1 MSSAARPFWVGVHR
15 WAGLATALFLCVA
28 GLTGS
33 MLAFKEDLDA
43 WLNPQWFMAPA
54 QGRDML
60 DAFALRDAVARQLPW
75 AAVDQVP
82 LRREAGRAVIFRLAP
97 ARDAANGRPLP
108 LAATHAFADPY
119 SGKVLGWRDE
129 NALSLARGN
138 LLPFIY
144 RLHLDL
150 TLPGVW
156 GRLLYGVIALVW
168 TLDCFVGFYLTLPAR
183 GARRKGFWRAWRP
196 AWLIK
201 PGASAA
207 RCTLDLHRAFG
218 LWLWA
223 MLLVYAWSSVMFNL
237 RAQVYQ
243 PVMSVIMPFD
253 TSWRGAPVLPAPMS
267 TPALDGPAA
276 LQAARRAMDALARE
290 RGFTV
295 DGEEM
300 LMLDRRRGVYAY
312 LAHSDADLRR
322 HVGNTAILIDANT
335 GKRVGTYLPTRGAWG
350 DTFSNWLG
358 ALHMAHVFGL
368 PYRIFACLL
377 GLIVV
382 MLSVTGVLIW
392 RRKQR
397 GRSHAALRRPG

>member
-1 MSSAARPFWVGVHR
+1 MAIAARPFWVRVHR

-33 MLAFKEDLDA
+33 ILAFKEDLDA
-43 WLNPQWFMAPA
+43 WLNPQLFLAPA
-54 QGRDML
+54 EGRALL
-60 DAFALRDAVARQLPW
+60 DPFVLRDTVRAQLPW
-75 AAVDQVP
+75 AGIEQVP
-82 LRREAGRAVIFRLAP
+82 LRREADRAVVFRLTP
-97 ARDAANGRPLP
+97 RQDAATGRILPLP
-108 LAATHAFADPY
+108 ATHAFADPY
-119 SGKVLGWRDE
+119 SGKVLGWRNE
-129 NALSLARGN
+129 SAVSLAREN

-156 GRLLYGVIALVW
+156 GRLLYGVIALIW
-168 TLDCFVGFYLTLPAR
+168 TLDCFVGFYLTLPSK
-183 GARRKGFWRAWRP
+183 GAKRAGFWRAWRP
-196 AWLIK
+196 AWSIK
-201 PGASAA
+201 RGASGA
-207 RCTLDLHRAFG
+207 RVTLDLHRAFG

-223 MLLVYAWSSVMFNL
+223 LLLVYAWSSVMFNL

-253 TSWRGAPVLPAPMS
+253 TSWRGAPVLPQPLA

-276 LQAARRAMDALARE
+276 LVAARHAMDELAKE

-295 DGEEM
+295 DGEES

-335 GKRVGTYLPTRGAWG
+335 GERRGIYLPTRGAWG

>member
-1 MSSAARPFWVGVHR
+1 MAIAARPFWVRVHR

-33 MLAFKEDLDA
+33 ILAFKEDLDV
-43 WLNPQWFMAPA
+43 WLNPQLFLAPA
-54 QGRDML
+54 EGRALL
-60 DAFALRDAVARQLPW
+60 DPFVLRDTVRAQLPW
-75 AAVDQVP
+75 AGIEQVP
-82 LRREAGRAVIFRLAP
+82 LRREADRAVVFRLTP
-97 ARDAANGRPLP
+97 RQDAATGRMLPLP
-108 LAATHAFADPY
+108 ATHAFADPY
-119 SGKVLGWRDE
+119 SGKVLGWRNE
-129 NALSLARGN
+129 GAVSLAREN

-156 GRLLYGVIALVW
+156 GRLLYGMIALIW
-168 TLDCFVGFYLTLPAR
+168 TLDCFAGFYLTLPSK
-183 GARRKGFWRAWRP
+183 GAKRAGFWRGWRP
-196 AWLIK
+196 AWSVK
-201 PGASAA
+201 QGASAA
-207 RCTLDLHRAFG
+207 RVTLDLHRAFG

-223 MLLVYAWSSVMFNL
+223 LLLVYAWSSVMFNL

-253 TSWRGAPVLPAPMS
+253 TSWHGAPVLPQPLS
-267 TPALDGPAA
+267 TPALEGPAA
-276 LQAARRAMDALARE
+276 LAAARRAMGELAKE

-295 DGEEM
+295 DGEES

-335 GKRVGTYLPTRGAWG
+335 GERRGMYLPTRGAWG

-377 GLIVV
+377 GLFVV

-397 GRSHAALRRPG
+397 GRSHAAMRRPC

>member
-1 MSSAARPFWVGVHR
+1 MPNAARPFWVRVHR

-33 MLAFKEDLDA
+33 ILAFKEELDA
-43 WLNPQWFMAPA
+43 WLNPRLFLAPDA
-54 QGRDML
+54 GRAMMDP
-60 DAFALRDAVARQLPW
+60 FALRESVREQLPW
-75 AAVDQVP
+75 ASVDQVP
-82 LRREAGRAVIFRLAP
+82 LRREAGRAVVFRLAP
-97 ARDAANGRPLP
+97 RQDAATGRAQPLP
-108 LAATHAFADPY
+108 ATHAFADPY
-119 SGKVLGWRDE
+119 SGKVLGWRNE
-129 NALSLARGN
+129 GAVSLAREN

-156 GRLLYGVIALVW
+156 GRLLYGVVALVW
-168 TLDCFVGFYLTLPAR
+168 TLDCFVGFYLTLPAP

-201 PGASAA
+201 QGAAPP
-207 RCTLDLHRAFG
+207 RYTLDLHRAFS

-223 MLLVYAWSSVMFNL
+223 LLLVYAWSSVMFNL
-237 RAQVYQ
+237 REQVYQ
-243 PVMSVIMPFD
+243 PVMATIMPFD
-253 TSWRGAPVLPAPMS
+253 TSWRGAPVLPKPMAA
-267 TPALDGPAA
+267 PALQGPQA
-276 LQAARRAMDALARE
+276 LAAARRAMDALARE

-312 LAHSDADLRR
+312 LVHSDADLRR
-322 HVGNTAILIDANT
+322 HVGNTAILIDADT
-335 GKRVGTYLPTRGAWG
+335 GARRGVYLPTRGAWG

-368 PYRIFACLL
+368 PYRIFASML
-377 GLIVV
+377 GLVVV
-382 MLSVTGVLIW
+382 MLSVTGILIW

-397 GRSHAALRRPG
+397 GRTHAASRRPG

>member
-1 MSSAARPFWVGVHR
+1 MAIAARPFWVRVHR

-33 MLAFKEDLDA
+33 VLAFREELDA
-43 WLNPQWFMAPA
+43 WLNPQLFMAPGH
-54 QGRDML
+54 GREML
-60 DAFALRDAVARQLPW
+60 DPFALRDAVAAQLPW
-75 AAVDQVP
+75 AALDQVP
-82 LRREAGRAVIFRLAP
+82 LRREDGRAVVFRLAP
-97 ARDAANGRPLP
+97 PLDAATGRPLP
-108 LAATHAFADPY
+108 LRATHAFADPY
-119 SGKVLGWRDE
+119 TGQVLGWRNE
-129 NALSLARGN
+129 GAISVEREN

-150 TLPGVW
+150 ALPGVW
-156 GRLLYGVIALVW
+156 GRLLYGVIALIW
-168 TLDCFVGFYLTLPAR
+168 TLDCFVGFYLTLPAQ
-183 GARRKGFWRAWRP
+183 GARRKGFWRSWRP

-201 PGASAA
+201 QDASPA
-207 RCTLDLHRAFG
+207 RQTLDLHRAFS

-253 TSWRGAPVLPAPMS
+253 TSWRGAAVLSQPIVS
-267 TPALDGPAA
+267 PALDGPAA
-276 LQAARRAMDALARE
+276 LQAARHAMADLARE

-295 DGEEM
+295 DGEES
-300 LMLDRRRGVYAY
+300 LTLDRRRGVYAY

-335 GKRVGTYLPTRGAWG
+335 GERRGMYLPTRGAAG
-350 DTFSNWLG
+350 DTFSNWIG

-382 MLSVTGVLIW
+382 LLSVTGVLIW

-397 GRSHAALRRPG
+397 GRSLATSRRPG

>member
-1 MSSAARPFWVGVHR
+1 MASAARPFWVRVHR
-15 WAGLATALFLCVA
+15 WAGLATGLFLCVA

-33 MLAFKEDLDA
+33 ILAFKEDLDA
-43 WLNPQWFMAPA
+43 WLNPHLFLAPGE
-54 QGRDML
+54 GRPLL
-60 DAFALRDAVARQLPW
+60 DPFVLRDAVAAQLPW
-75 AAVDQVP
+75 AGVEQVP
-82 LRREAGRAVIFRLAP
+82 LRREADRAVVFRLAP
-97 ARDAANGRPLP
+97 RPDAATGRPLP
-108 LAATHAFADPY
+108 LPATHAFADPY
-119 SGKVLGWRDE
+119 SGKVLGWRNE
-129 NALSLARGN
+129 GAVSLAREN

-156 GRLLYGVIALVW
+156 GRLLYGVIALIW
-168 TLDCFVGFYLTLPAR
+168 TLDCFVGVYLTLPTK
-183 GARRKGFWRAWRP
+183 GARRGGFWRAWRP

-201 PGASAA
+201 PGASTA
-207 RCTLDLHRAFG
+207 RHTLDLHRAFS

-223 MLLVYAWSSVMFNL
+223 MLLIYAWSSVMFNL

-253 TSWRGAPVLPAPMS
+253 TSWRGAPVLPRPIDA
-267 TPALDGPAA
+267 PALQGPAA
-276 LQAARRAMDALARE
+276 LQSARRAMDDLARE

-295 DGEEM
+295 DGEES
-300 LMLDRRRGVYAY
+300 LMLDRRRGLYAY
-312 LAHSDADLRR
+312 LVHSDADLRR

-335 GKRVGTYLPTRGAWG
+335 GERRGMYLPTRGAWG

-377 GLIVV
+377 GLVVV
-382 MLSVTGVLIW
+382 MLSITGVLIW

-397 GRSHAALRRPG
+397 GRSHASFRRPG

>member
-1 MSSAARPFWVGVHR
+1 MAIAARPFWVRVHR

-33 MLAFKEDLDA
+33 ILAFKEDLDA
-43 WLNPQWFMAPA
+43 WLNPQLFLAPA
-54 QGRDML
+54 EGRALL
-60 DAFALRDAVARQLPW
+60 DPFVLRDTVRAQLPW
-75 AAVDQVP
+75 AGVEQVP
-82 LRREAGRAVIFRLAP
+82 LRREAGRAVVFRLTPRQDTAT
-97 ARDAANGRPLP
+97 GRMLPLP
-108 LAATHAFADPY
+108 ATHAFADPY
-119 SGKVLGWRDE
+119 SGKVLGWRNE
-129 NALSLARGN
+129 GAVSLAREN

-156 GRLLYGVIALVW
+156 GRLLYGVIALIW
-168 TLDCFVGFYLTLPAR
+168 TLDCFVGFYLTLPSK
-183 GARRKGFWRAWRP
+183 GAKRTGFWRAWRP
-196 AWLIK
+196 AWSIK
-201 PGASAA
+201 RGASAA
-207 RCTLDLHRAFG
+207 RVTLDLHRAFG

-223 MLLVYAWSSVMFNL
+223 LLLVYAWSSVMFNL

-253 TSWRGAPVLPAPMS
+253 TSWRGAPVLPQPLA
-267 TPALDGPAA
+267 TPALEGPAA
-276 LQAARRAMDALARE
+276 LEAARRAMGELEKE

-295 DGEEM
+295 DGEES

-335 GKRVGTYLPTRGAWG
+335 GERRGMYLPTRGAWG

-382 MLSVTGVLIW
+382 LLSVTGVLIW

>member
-1 MSSAARPFWVGVHR
+1 MSLAARPFWVRVHR

-33 MLAFKEDLDA
+33 ILAFKEELDT
-43 WLNPQWFMAPA
+43 WLNPRLFLAPA
-54 QGRDML
+54 QGREML
-60 DAFALRDAVARQLPW
+60 DPFALRDAVRRQLPW
-75 AAVDQVP
+75 ASVDQVP
-82 LRREAGRAVIFRLAP
+82 LRREAGRAVVFRLAP
-97 ARDAANGRPLP
+97 RPDPATGRPLP
-108 LAATHAFADPY
+108 LPATHAFADPY

-129 NALSLARGN
+129 NAQSLAREN

-156 GRLLYGVIALVW
+156 GRLLYGVIALIW
-168 TLDCFVGFYLTLPAR
+168 TLDCVVGFYLTLPAP
-183 GARRKGFWRAWRP
+183 GARRKGFWRTWRP

-201 PGASAA
+201 PQASAS
-207 RCTLDLHRAFG
+207 RRTLDLHRAFS

-223 MLLVYAWSSVMFNL
+223 LLLVYAWSSVMFNL
-237 RAQVYQ
+237 RNQVYM
-243 PVMSVIMPFD
+243 PVMSTIMPFD
-253 TSWRGAPVLPAPMS
+253 TSWRGAPVLPAPVS
-267 TPALDGPAA
+267 APALEGQAA
-276 LQAARRAMDALARE
+276 LAAARRAMDDLARE

-295 DGEEM
+295 DGEES
-300 LMLDRRRGVYAY
+300 LMLDRRRGLYAY

-335 GKRVGTYLPTRGAWG
+335 GERRGVYLPTRGAWG

-368 PYRIFACLL
+368 PYRIFASAL
-377 GLIVV
+377 GLVVV

-392 RRKQR
+392 RRKQQ
-397 GRSHAALRRPG
+397 GRSLSKARRPG

>member
-1 MSSAARPFWVGVHR
+1 MTNAARPFWVRVHR

-33 MLAFKEDLDA
+33 ILAFKEELDA
-43 WLNPQWFMAPA
+43 WLNPHLFLAPGE
-54 QGRDML
+54 GRELL
-60 DAFALRDAVARQLPW
+60 DPFILRDAVQAQLPW
-75 AAVDQVP
+75 ARVEQVP
-82 LRREAGRAVIFRLAP
+82 LRREPDRAVVFRLGV
-97 ARDAANGRPLP
+97 RQDAATGQPP
-108 LAATHAFADPY
+108 SATHAFADPH
-119 SGKVLGWRDE
+119 SGKVLGWRNE
-129 NALSLARGN
+129 NAVSLAREN

-156 GRLLYGVIALVW
+156 GRLLYGVVALVW
-168 TLDCFVGFYLTLPAR
+168 TLDCIVGFYLTLPAP

-201 PGASAA
+201 RDASTS
-207 RCTLDLHRAFG
+207 RRTLDLHRAFS

-223 MLLVYAWSSVMFNL
+223 LLLVYAWSSVMFNL
-237 RAQVYQ
+237 REQVYQ

-253 TSWRGAPVLPAPMS
+253 TSWRGAPILPKPLV
-267 TPALDGPAA
+267 TPALQGHEA
-276 LQAARRAMDALARE
+276 LAAARRAMAALARE
-290 RGFTV
+290 RGFAV

-312 LAHSDADLRR
+312 LVHSSADLRG
-322 HVGNTAILIDANT
+322 HVGNTAILIDANS
-335 GKRVGTYLPTRGAWG
+335 GERRGMYLPTRGAWG

-368 PYRIFACLL
+368 PYRILACLL

-382 MLSVTGVLIW
+382 LLSVTGVMIW
-392 RRKQR
+392 RRKQQ
-397 GRSHAALRRPG
+397 GRSLAAARRPG